1 VTQEF
6 YISVTPLETQDQYLV
21 RIERVASGVPLAE
34 VEVNWPVEEWLTKAR
49 QLMNDPL
56 FGLLHNHS
64 RQTQNSLN
72 LVALGQ
78 ELYNALFKDSLR
90 ESWLIAQAIAEN
102 QHSVLRLHLG
112 LKGSRLSRLPWEVLH
127 AGDRPLATRADVA
140 FSRYQLSTSLKR
152 DPQSAAFEEN
162 QPIKILMVIAG
173 PSDQETLQLKQEAN
187 HLQAELR
194 DSPDAT
200 LRDSPLATL
209 RERST
214 NDPIIQLTILEQPGR
229 EQLTQALEQGRYQ
242 IFHYAGHSNLGVAGG
257 DLYLVSAKS
266 GLTEVL
272 NGDDLA
278 GLLVNNGVKLAVFNS
293 CRSADTAT
301 SDLAEN
307 GTEQNLVQALIKRG
321 IPSVLAMAE
330 RIPDEVALTLTRL
343 FYRNLKQG
351 YPIDLSLSRA
361 RQGLISAYGSNQLYW
376 ALPVLYLH
384 PEFNGFLTNTNNPTQ
399 IASRL
404 SLADSFDDFLVS
416 EEEKAL
422 FTPLNNFIP
431 THFLDADDD
440 LMSSLDELSDDYED
454 DSIPDMFEDLDAGNS
469 DYEEDLALVSD
480 LFQQLCQANPTT
492 DEPVVTVSTSEN
504 LLPQGSGV
512 PPVSTVYQ
520 GLPENPQ
527 YRRSAPPDQH
537 QGKVLQPE
545 QETSTKPLNNPPL
558 DKPPLEQINS
568 DSLNSKLNRW
578 RNGKRFSVLLPVLT
592 AVGVCAIAISGFW
605 FFQNRQ
611 PKPGDLLPE
620 QLTLIQSQQQ
630 SVNIKQLDFQKT
642 DTPNLATLAIEKF
655 SQGELLIAQQA
666 VTELLNRN
674 ALSHASAALA
684 VVPKQQL
691 NNPDVSFLRGRL
703 AWQSAAKGS
712 KDYSFDDARRY
723 WEIAKRNKPKSPQ
736 YLNAL
741 GFAYYHEGKY
751 DLASKVWFDALYLS
765 KPQPATLTNSKV
777 EKNNHEVLNT
787 YAGLAL
793 VLKKLAQKQPTDK
806 SQKFLSE
813 SMKLRQ
819 QVMNADPVHYQPEAL
834 SQDWMWSKKAIQD
847 WKLLLKMK

>member
-1 VTQEF
+1 MTQEF

-34 VEVNWPVEEWLTKAR
+34 VEVNWAVEEWLTNAR
-49 QLMNDPL
+49 KLMNDPL
-56 FGLLHNHS
+56 FGLLES
-64 RQTQNSLN
+64 KDTRETQSSLN

-78 ELYNALFKDSLR
+78 ELYNALFKGSLR

-152 DPQSAAFEEN
+152 NPQSAAYEEN
-162 QPIKILMVIAG
+162 QPIKILMVIAA
-173 PSDQETLQLKQEAN
+173 PTDKETLKLKQEAN

-194 DSPDAT
+194 DSSPQ
-200 LRDSPLATL
+200 DS
-209 RERST
+209 
-214 NDPIIQLTILEQPGR
+214 PIIQLTILEQPGR
-229 EQLTQALEQGRYQ
+229 EQLSIALEQGRYQ

-266 GLTEVL
+266 GLSEVL

-278 GLLVNNGVKLAVFNS
+278 GLLVNNGVQLAVFNS

-301 SDLAEN
+301 SDPADN

-384 PEFNGFLTNTNNPTQ
+384 RDFNGFLTNYNDPTQ
-399 IASRL
+399 ISSRL
-404 SLADSFDDFLVS
+404 SLADSFEDFLAS
-416 EEEKAL
+416 EDEKAL
-422 FTPLNNFIP
+422 FTPSNNFFHS
-431 THFLDADDD
+431 HFLDTDDD
-440 LMSSLDELSDDYED
+440 LMSSLDELSADYED
-454 DSIPDMFEDLDAGNS
+454 DSIPDMFEDMDSGNS

-492 DEPVVTVSTSEN
+492 DEPVVTVSDSEN

-512 PPVSTVYQ
+512 PPISTVYQ

-527 YRRSAPPDQH
+527 YRRSAPAEQN
-537 QGKVLQPE
+537 QGKVLTQ
-545 QETSTKPLNNPPL
+545 QETANQPLNHPSLEKPLENV
-558 DKPPLEQINS
+558 NS
-568 DSLNSKLNRW
+568 NSLNSKLNSW
-578 RNGKRFSVLLPVLT
+578 RKGKRFPVLLPVLT
-592 AVGVCAIAISGFW
+592 AAGICAIAISGFL
-605 FFQNRQ
+605 FLQNRP

-620 QLTLIQSQQQ
+620 QLALIPSQQNNT
-630 SVNIKQLDFQKT
+630 NIKQIDFQKT
-642 DTPNLATLAIEKF
+642 NTPNLATLAIEKF
-655 SQGELLIAQQA
+655 SQGDLVIAQQA

-674 ALSHASAALA
+674 ALPQASAALSQ
-684 VVPKQQL
+684 VPKQQL
-691 NNPDVSFLRGRL
+691 NNPEISFLRGRL
-703 AWQSAAKGS
+703 AWQSAEKGS
-712 KDYSFDDARRY
+712 KDFSFDDARRY

-741 GFAYYHEGKY
+741 GFAYYNEGKY

-765 KPQPATLTNSKV
+765 KPQPATATNSKI

-793 VLKKLAQKQPTDK
+793 VLRKLASSQPAEK
-806 SQKFLSE
+806 RQNFLSE

-819 QVMNADPVHYQPEAL
+819 QVMNTDPVHYQPEAL
-834 SQDWMWSKKAIQD
+834 SKDWIWSKKAIQD
-847 WKLLLKMK
+847 WKSLLKIKS

>member
-1 VTQEF
+1 MTQEF

-34 VEVNWPVEEWLTKAR
+34 VEVNWAVEEWLTNAR
-49 QLMNDPL
+49 KLMNDPL
-56 FGLLHNHS
+56 FGLLES
-64 RQTQNSLN
+64 KDTRETQSSLN

-78 ELYNALFKDSLR
+78 ELYNALFKGSLR

-152 DPQSAAFEEN
+152 NPQSAAFEEN
-162 QPIKILMVIAG
+162 QPIKILMVIAA
-173 PSDQETLQLKQEAN
+173 PTDQETLKLKQEAN

-194 DSPDAT
+194 DSSPN
-200 LRDSPLATL
+200 DS
-209 RERST
+209 
-214 NDPIIQLTILEQPGR
+214 PIIQLTILEQPGR
-229 EQLTQALEQGRYQ
+229 EQLSIALEQGRYQ

-266 GLTEVL
+266 GLSEVL

-278 GLLVNNGVKLAVFNS
+278 GLLVNNGVQLAVFNS

-301 SDLAEN
+301 SDPTEN

-384 PEFNGFLTNTNNPTQ
+384 RDFNGFLTNYNDPTQ
-399 IASRL
+399 ISSRL
-404 SLADSFDDFLVS
+404 SLADSFEDFLAS
-416 EEEKAL
+416 EDEKAL
-422 FTPLNNFIP
+422 FTPSNNFFHS
-431 THFLDADDD
+431 HFLDTDDD
-440 LMSSLDELSDDYED
+440 LMSYEDELSADYED
-454 DSIPDMFEDLDAGNS
+454 DSIPDMFEDMDSGNS

-492 DEPVVTVSTSEN
+492 DEPVVTVSDSEN

-512 PPVSTVYQ
+512 PPISTVYQ

-527 YRRSAPPDQH
+527 YRRSAPPEQN
-537 QGKVLQPE
+537 QGKVLTQ
-545 QETSTKPLNNPPL
+545 QETANQPLNHPSLEKPLENV
-558 DKPPLEQINS
+558 NS
-568 DSLNSKLNRW
+568 NSLNSKLNSW
-578 RNGKRFSVLLPVLT
+578 RNGKRFPVLLPVLT
-592 AVGVCAIAISGFW
+592 AAGICAIAISGFL

-620 QLTLIQSQQQ
+620 QLALIPSQQNNT
-630 SVNIKQLDFQKT
+630 NIKQIDFQKT
-642 DTPNLATLAIEKF
+642 NTPNLATLAIEKF
-655 SQGELLIAQQA
+655 SQGDLVIAQQA

-674 ALSHASAALA
+674 ALPQASAALSQ
-684 VVPKQQL
+684 VPKQQL
-691 NNPDVSFLRGRL
+691 NNPEISFLRGRL
-703 AWQSAAKGS
+703 AWQSAEKGS
-712 KDYSFDDARRY
+712 KDFSFDDARRY

-741 GFAYYHEGKY
+741 GFAYYNEGKY
-751 DLASKVWFDALYLS
+751 DLASRVWFDALYLT
-765 KPQPATLTNSKV
+765 KQQPATNSKV

-793 VLKKLAQKQPTDK
+793 VLRKLASSQPAEK
-806 SQKFLSE
+806 RQNFLSE

-819 QVMNADPVHYQPEAL
+819 QVMNTDPVHYQPEAL
-834 SQDWMWSKKAIQD
+834 SKDWIWSKKAIQD
-847 WKLLLKMK
+847 WKSLLKIKS

>member
-1 VTQEF
+1 MTQEF
-6 YISVTPLETQDQYLV
+6 YISVTPLETQDKYLV
-21 RIERVASGVPLAE
+21 RIERVVSGVPLAE

-64 RQTQNSLN
+64 RPTQHSLN

-127 AGDRPLATRADVA
+127 AGVSPLATRADVA

-152 DPQSAAFEEN
+152 DPQSAAYEEN

-173 PSDQETLQLKQEAN
+173 PSDQETLKLKQEAH
-187 HLQAELR
+187 HLQAELG
-194 DSPDAT
+194 DS
-200 LRDSPLATL
+200 
-209 RERST
+209 RST
-214 NDPIIQLTILEQPGR
+214 YDPTIQLTILEQPGR
-229 EQLTQALEQGRYQ
+229 EQLSIALEQGRYQ

-278 GLLVNNGVKLAVFNS
+278 GLLVNNGVQLAVFNS
-293 CRSADTAT
+293 CRSADSAT

-361 RQGLISAYGSNQLYW
+361 RQGLISAYSSNQLYW

-384 PEFNGFLTNTNNPTQ
+384 PEFNGFLTLSNDPIQ

-404 SLADSFDDFLVS
+404 SLADYEDDFLLS

-422 FTPLNNFIP
+422 FTPSNNFLP
-431 THFLDADDD
+431 SHFLDADDD
-440 LMSSLDELSDDYED
+440 IMSSLDELSADYED
-454 DSIPDMFEDLDAGNS
+454 DSLPDMFEDIDAENS

-492 DEPVVTVSTSEN
+492 DEPVVTVSNSEN

-512 PPVSTVYQ
+512 PPISTVYQ
-520 GLPENPQ
+520 GLPENPK
-527 YRRSAPPDQH
+527 YRRSLPPDQH
-537 QGKVLQPE
+537 QDQVLQPD
-545 QETSTKPLNNPPL
+545 QETPTKPLNNLPL
-558 DKPPLEQINS
+558 EKLPLEQINS
-568 DSLNSKLNRW
+568 GSLNYRYNRW

-620 QLTLIQSQQQ
+620 QLALIPSQQNNT
-630 SVNIKQLDFQKT
+630 NIKQIDFQKT
-642 DTPNLATLAIEKF
+642 NTPNLATLAIEKF
-655 SQGELLIAQQA
+655 SQGELVIAEVA

-674 ALSHASAALA
+674 ALPQASAALA

-691 NNPDVSFLRGRL
+691 NNPDISFLRGRL
-703 AWQSAAKGS
+703 AWQSAEKGS
-712 KDYSFDDARRY
+712 KDYSSDDARRY

-741 GFAYYHEGKY
+741 GFAYYNEGKY
-751 DLASKVWFDALYLS
+751 DLAIKVWFDALYQS
-765 KPQPATLTNSKV
+765 KPATATNSNV
-777 EKNNHEVLNT
+777 EKNNHDVLNT

-793 VLKKLAQKQPTDK
+793 ALKKLASSQPADK
-806 SQKFLSE
+806 SQNLLIE

-847 WKLLLKMK
+847 WKLLLKMKS